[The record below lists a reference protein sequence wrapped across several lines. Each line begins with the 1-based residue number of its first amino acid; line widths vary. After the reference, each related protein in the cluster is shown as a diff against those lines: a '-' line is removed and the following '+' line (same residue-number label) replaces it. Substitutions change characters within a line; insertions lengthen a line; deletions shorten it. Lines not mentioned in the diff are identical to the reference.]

1 LRIIAGEL
9 KGRKLHS
16 IDTKLIRPTSDMVR
30 EALFSILGNM
40 VVDSRFLDLFAG
52 SGGVGIEAFSRGAK
66 EVVFVDSAS
75 ESIRVLKKNLELT
88 KIINETEV
96 IHSDY
101 SIAIDRLSSQG
112 REFDIV
118 YIDPPYKMGIE
129 IEAAKKIQDKKILAK
144 DGIIIIE
151 HEAKNLMPDTIE
163 FLEKI
168 KERKYGN
175 VRLSLYGIKK

>member
-9 KGRKLHS
+9 KGRKLQS

-52 SGGVGIEAFSRGAK
+52 SGGVGIEAYSRGAK
-66 EVVFVDSAS
+66 EVVFVDSAM
-75 ESIRVLKKNLELT
+75 ESIRVLKKNLEIT
-88 KIINETEV
+88 KIINEIEV
-96 IHSDY
+96 IHNDY
-101 SIAIDRLSSQG
+101 SIAIDRLSNQG
-112 REFDIV
+112 KEFDIV
-118 YIDPPYKMGIE
+118 FIDPPYKMGIE
-129 IEAAKKIQDKKILAK
+129 IEAARKIQKKKILAK

-163 FLEKI
+163 LLEKI
-168 KERKYGN
+168 KEKKYGN
-175 VRLSLYGIKK
+175 IRLSLYRIKK

>member
-30 EALFSILGNM
+30 EALFSILGNL
-40 VVDSRFLDLFAG
+40 VIDSRFLDLFAG
-52 SGGVGIEAFSRGAK
+52 SGGVGIEAYSRGAK
-66 EVVFVDSAS
+66 EVVFVDSAT

-88 KIINETEV
+88 KILHETEV
-96 IHSDY
+96 MNCDY

-112 REFDIV
+112 KEFDIV

-129 IEAAKKIQDKKILAK
+129 IEAAKKIQEKKILAK

-151 HEAKNLMPDTIE
+151 HEAKNLMPDTIDM
-163 FLEKI
+163 LEKI

>member
-1 LRIIAGEL
+1 MRIIAGEL

-52 SGGVGIEAFSRGAK
+52 SGGVGIEAYSRGAK

-88 KIINETEV
+88 KILHETEV
-96 IHSDY
+96 IHSDF
-101 SIAIDRLSSQG
+101 SIAIDRLSSQS

-129 IEAAKKIQDKKILAK
+129 IEAVKKIQDKKILAE

-163 FLEKI
+163 LFEKI

-175 VRLSLYGIKK
+175 VRLSLYGINK